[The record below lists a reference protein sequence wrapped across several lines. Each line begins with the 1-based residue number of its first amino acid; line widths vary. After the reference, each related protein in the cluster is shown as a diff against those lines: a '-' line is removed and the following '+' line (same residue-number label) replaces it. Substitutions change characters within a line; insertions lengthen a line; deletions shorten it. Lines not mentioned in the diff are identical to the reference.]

1 MVFTG
6 NLVHGLLRA
15 EAAAAASGNAYWI
28 ADAEPYELRSIL
40 ETVKDALA
48 AEGLPVSGRGPLP
61 MPLVAARVAT
71 KVDAALQSQGR
82 YLQSMHVL
90 GELKD
95 TIACDVSRARKEIG
109 YDPPTEL
116 FEGMRAS
123 IRWCLANGH
132 AI

>member
-1 MVFTG
+1 
-6 NLVHGLLRA
+6 
-15 EAAAAASGNAYWI
+15 
-28 ADAEPYELRSIL
+28 
-40 ETVKDALA
+40 
-48 AEGLPVSGRGPLP
+48 
-61 MPLVAARVAT
+61 
-71 KVDAALQSQGR
+71 
-82 YLQSMHVL
+82 MHVL